1 MPVSY
6 KELGFVNT
14 REMFR
19 NAMKDGYAV
28 PAYNF
33 NNMEQLQ
40 AIVNACCRSRSPVIL
55 QLSKGARDYANS
67 TLLRWMGRGAVEM
80 MKELGKPVPV
90 ALHLDHGESLDQ
102 IEKAIAIGYTSVMID
117 GSKLPFAENIALTAE
132 AAKIA
137 HNAGVTLEAEIGHVP
152 FGDGEIEL
160 STAAEADEFVGKTGV
175 DALAISI
182 GTIHG
187 FYKKAPV
194 LDIARAAE
202 IGGKVGVPLVLHGG
216 TGVPDDQLK
225 LAVGCGVAKVNIA
238 TELQST
244 FLKGAAA
251 EIAANGDKF
260 KPLDLYFK
268 PAEQKVFDFVCA
280 KIRSLQ

>member
-1 MPVSY
+1 MSSLVTFNEILPQAR
-6 KELGFVNT
+6 
-14 REMFR
+14 REKR
-19 NAMKDGYAV
+19 GVAA
-28 PAYNF
+28 F
-33 NNMEQLQ
+33 NVANLETLLSVFK
-40 AIVNACCRSRSPVIL
+40 AAEADRSPVIIQVYQRL
-55 QLSKGARDYANS
+55 FKDERA
-67 TLLRWMGRGAVEM
+67 
-80 MKELGKPVPV
+80 ELIAAMTRSLAAKSGIPV

-102 IEKAIAIGYTSVMID
+102 IKKAIEIGYTSVMID
-117 GSKLPFAENIALTAE
+117 GSKLPFSENIALTAE

-137 HNAGVTLEAEIGHVP
+137 HKAGVTLEAEIGHVP

-160 STAAEADEFVGKTGV
+160 STAAEAVEFVAKTGV

-182 GTIHG
+182 GTVHG

-194 LDIARAAE
+194 LDIARASK
-202 IGGKVGVPLVLHGG
+202 IGRKVAIPLVLHGG

-225 LAVGCGVAKVNIA
+225 LAIGCGVAKVNIA

-244 FLKGAAA
+244 FLKGIAA

-268 PAEQKVFDFVCA
+268 PAEQKVFDFVRT
-280 KIRSLQ
+280 KIRSML

>member
-1 MPVSY
+1 MSLV
-6 KELGFVNT
+6 
-14 REMFR
+14 
-19 NAMKDGYAV
+19 
-28 PAYNF
+28 NF
-33 NNMEQLQ
+33 NDILPQ
-40 AIVNACCRSRSPVIL
+40 ARSEERAVAAFNVANLETVLAVFKAAERERAPVIIQVYQRL
-55 QLSKGARDYANS
+55 FKDERAGLIAAMVSRLAAESDI
-67 TLLRWMGRGAVEM
+67 
-80 MKELGKPVPV
+80 PV
-90 ALHLDHGESLDQ
+90 ALHLDHGETLEQ
-102 IEKAIAIGYTSVMID
+102 LRQAIAIGYTSVMID

-137 HNAGVTLEAEIGHVP
+137 HDAGVTLEAEIGHVP

-160 STAAEADEFVGKTGV
+160 STAAEALEFVEKTGV

-187 FYKKAPV
+187 FYKKVPV
-194 LDIARAAE
+194 LDIARAKQ
-202 IGGKVGVPLVLHGG
+202 IGSEVAIPLVLHGG
-216 TGVPDDQLK
+216 TGVPADQLK
-225 LAVGCGVAKVNIA
+225 RAISCGVAKVNIA

-244 FLKGAAA
+244 FLKSVAS

-280 KIRSLQ
+280 KIQSMK

>member
-1 MPVSY
+1 MSLITF
-6 KELGFVNT
+6 KEILPLARKEKRGVAAFNVANLET
-14 REMFR
+14 LL
-19 NAMKDGYAV
+19 AV
-28 PAYNF
+28 FKAA
-33 NNMEQLQ
+33 ETEK
-40 AIVNACCRSRSPVIL
+40 SPVIIQVYQRL
-55 QLSKGARDYANS
+55 FKDERAELIAAMTRALASKSDI
-67 TLLRWMGRGAVEM
+67 
-80 MKELGKPVPV
+80 PV
-90 ALHLDHGESLDQ
+90 ALHLDHGESLEQ

-117 GSKLPFAENIALTAE
+117 GSKLSFAENIALTTE

-137 HNAGVTLEAEIGHVP
+137 HKAGVTLEAEIGHVP

-194 LDIARAAE
+194 LDIKRAAE
-202 IGGKVGVPLVLHGG
+202 IGSKVAIPLVLHGG
-216 TGVPDDQLK
+216 TGVPEDQLK

-238 TELQST
+238 TELQSI
-244 FLKGAAA
+244 FLKGVAA
-251 EIAANGDKF
+251 EIAVNGDKF

-268 PAEQKVFDFVCA
+268 PAEQKVFDFVRA
-280 KIRSLQ
+280 KIRSLR